1 MSSRTTPGLG
11 IADIIGAHRSQI
23 LQLAAKHGAFNVRV
37 FGSIA
42 RGEGTADSDIDLL
55 VAFKPNYRLWDKIA
69 LKQDIENLLGRKV
82 DIVHQDFIR
91 EEIAHDILKD
101 AVPL

>member
-1 MSSRTTPGLG
+1 MSEITEVPPTLNELRS
-11 IADIIGAHRSQI
+11 HRDEI
-23 LQLAAKHGAFNVRV
+23 LQLAEQYGAFNVRV
-37 FGSIA
+37 FGSVA
-42 RGEGTADSDIDLL
+42 RGKANVDSDIDLL

-82 DIVHQDFIR
+82 DIIHQDFIR
-91 EEIAHDILKD
+91 EEIAPDILKD